1 MTNAGPIPPDTS
13 KLAVLVNPDR
23 IRSSVKRLFRNR
35 IDELLCEIFQN
46 CQRSNS
52 TAVDIIT
59 SDNTFIIQDNGHG
72 LLNGIDGF
80 HTLLKLAES
89 NFDNETINDQD
100 PMGLGIVSL
109 LTHDQVT
116 QVTFSSGNLEITI
129 KTDQWWNDPAYYSS
143 WYERIVTLEEPVNG
157 LRISVTCSPELIKA
171 LHTALEPKDQRY
183 SFSDEVY
190 KSASPAQ
197 GYAGI
202 LHITLNSAPVRTT
215 LPAWTRLNDPLV
227 STTYKGSKLD
237 IAYATYGRSTIL
249 WYGQL
254 IILRGL
260 ADCFEFHLEVKSGRP
275 VNPLSPSR
283 TGIIQDAAYNELLAF
298 IKAEI
303 FAFVFDTNN
312 RSKVKAAYVEG
323 CYKLDPAYSLTNS
336 PYFVAEQIQTIDNPG
351 SFEQFQGT
359 YVSHIPPILNIFTYD
374 EAPLL
379 LNDQVILQLPSGT
392 SDAEHGLQSF
402 LRETGPAY
410 ELSCGDETRLA
421 IGTLWWR
428 PKGEPRY
435 DWFYE
440 PGEYG
445 ISYQDNTPPESWTSI
460 TTSPVFVFNDTSSYD
475 AAEVDFVVGTTSS
488 PLDFLRNEAW
498 AAFSPHE
505 EDSYDPQQESY
516 QESLDDL
523 IRTIIGKCVPNDFQ
537 LYQIRRFLKDPSA
550 PIVEIKYHFKRN
562 GKFVNP
568 RRAYKP
574 KERGTLNPAEITVKT
589 SSGER
594 IRLKLY

>member
-1 MTNAGPIPPDTS
+1 MTNASPVPSDNS

-23 IRSSVKRLFRNR
+23 LRSSVKRLFRNR
-35 IDELLCEIFQN
+35 IDEVLSEIFQN
-46 CQRSNS
+46 SQRSNS
-52 TAVDIIT
+52 TVVDILT
-59 SDNTFIIQDNGHG
+59 TDNTFTIQDNGHG

-116 QVTFSSGNLEITI
+116 QVTFSSGNLELTI
-129 KTDQWWNDPAYYSS
+129 DTDRWWNDATYYSS
-143 WYERIVTLEEPVNG
+143 WYERILTLEESVNG
-157 LRISVTCSPELIKA
+157 LRIAVTCSPELIKA
-171 LHTALEPKDQRY
+171 LHTALQPKDQRY

-202 LHITLNSAPVRTT
+202 LNISLNSAPVRTT
-215 LPAWTRLNDPLV
+215 LPAWTRFTDPLV
-227 STTYKGSKLD
+227 STTYKGSKLE
-237 IAYATYGRSTIL
+237 IRHVSYGRSTVL

-283 TGIIQDAAYNELLAF
+283 AGIIQDAAYNELIAF
-298 IKAEI
+298 IKTEI
-303 FAFVFDTNN
+303 FNFVFDPRN
-312 RSKVKAAYVEG
+312 RNKIKAAHVEG
-323 CYKLDPAYSLTNS
+323 CYKLDAAYSIATS
-336 PYFVAEQIQTIDNPG
+336 PYFVAESIQTIDNAN
-351 SFEQFQGT
+351 SFEQFEGT
-359 YVSHIPPILNIFTYD
+359 YVIDVPPILNIFTYD
-374 EAPLL
+374 EAPRL
-379 LNDQVILQLPSGT
+379 LNDEVILQLPSGT
-392 SDAEHGLQSF
+392 SHAEHGLQSF
-402 LRETGPAY
+402 LREIGPAY
-410 ELSCGDETRLA
+410 KLSCGDETRLA

-428 PKGEPRY
+428 PKGEPRH

-445 ISYQDNTPPESWTSI
+445 ISYEDDTPPEVWTPI

-505 EDSYDPQQESY
+505 EDSYDRQQESY
-516 QESLDDL
+516 EETLADL
-523 IRTIIGKCVPNDFQ
+523 IRTIIGKCVPTDFK
-537 LYQIRRFLKDPSA
+537 LYEIRRFLKDRSA
-550 PIVEIKYHFKRN
+550 PIVEIKYHFKRG

-574 KERGTLNPAEITVKT
+574 NERGTLNPAEITVKT
-589 SSGER
+589 STGER